1 MQSAFPSAAKRHQQV
16 AQGHPAAKRR
26 ERIAQGASPGFAIS
40 GNASPERAADAG
52 AAALSGLCARPPID
66 PALTRWAIFLRRF
79 AAFSLGVVLLF
90 LVIPF
95 AFAQKPA
102 TEADPFTL
110 TARSANVAQPGAPV
124 KVVVFRWSS
133 EEERNRIV
141 LPLDPA
147 AQAAAQAAAAA
158 EGRGRGGR
166 GTRGQAGAA
175 ELDPNDPALAE
186 VIARGRGARG
196 RGDAAAKPPDPIS
209 EFTAAVGKAPTVGYV
224 WTDEVVGYSIKY
236 ARRIPLPAGGERI
249 IIATDRRLGA
259 GTAGWKPT
267 TGIATDYEFTVIEIH
282 VDSKG
287 LGEGKA
293 SLATKVILD
302 NETRTPALEGYAAAP
317 AILQNV
323 KH

>member
-1 MQSAFPSAAKRHQQV
+1 M
-16 AQGHPAAKRR
+16 
-26 ERIAQGASPGFAIS
+26 
-40 GNASPERAADAG
+40 
-52 AAALSGLCARPPID
+52 
-66 PALTRWAIFLRRF
+66 
-79 AAFSLGVVLLF
+79 GVVRLF
-90 LVIPF
+90 LLISV
-95 AFAQKPA
+95 FAQKPVA
-102 TEADPFTL
+102 ETDPFTL
-110 TARSANVAQPGAPV
+110 TAKSANVAQPGAPV

-196 RGDAAAKPPDPIS
+196 RGEAAAKPPDPIA
-209 EFTAAVGKAPTVGYV
+209 EFTAALAKAPTVGYI

-236 ARRIPLPAGGERI
+236 ARRIPLPNGGERI
-249 IIATDRRLGA
+249 VLATDRRLGA
-259 GTAGWKPT
+259 GTPAWTSAAGIPT
-267 TGIATDYEFTVIEIH
+267 DFEFTVIEIH
-282 VDSKG
+282 MDSKG
-287 LGEGKA
+287 LGEAKA
-293 SLATKVILD
+293 SLTTKVVLD
-302 NETRTPALEGYAAAP
+302 NEIKTLALDGYAAAP
-317 AILQNV
+317 AIFQNV